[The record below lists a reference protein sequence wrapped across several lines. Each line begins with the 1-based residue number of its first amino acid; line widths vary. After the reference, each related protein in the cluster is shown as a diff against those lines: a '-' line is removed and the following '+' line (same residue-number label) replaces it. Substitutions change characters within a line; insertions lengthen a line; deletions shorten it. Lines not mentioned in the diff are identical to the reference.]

1 MTLFKK
7 TTLGLLSV
15 VFLLSFPVHGAAQ
28 TKPYRVLL
36 VISKQW
42 KEIPEVSW

>member
-7 TTLGLLSV
+7 ATLGLLSV
-15 VFLLSFPVHGAAQ
+15 VLLLSFPLHSAAQ

-42 KEIPEVSW
+42 KDPGASW